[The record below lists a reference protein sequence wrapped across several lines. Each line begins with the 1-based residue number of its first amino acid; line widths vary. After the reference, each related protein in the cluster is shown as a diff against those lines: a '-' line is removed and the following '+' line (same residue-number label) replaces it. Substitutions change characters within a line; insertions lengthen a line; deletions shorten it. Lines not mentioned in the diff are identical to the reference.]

1 MGLLASEIVQFLQIA
16 EKRGIE
22 GKTLAMM
29 GKQYISLEMD
39 PFLSIIREL
48 GYPYDRALA
57 ERISS
62 QKEIDSCDFFKMLG
76 FQEVH
81 AVDYSEYEGADI
93 IFDLNDPLPDSLK
106 GSFDYVINGGTLEHV
121 FDIAKAMENMSGM
134 VKEGGLIMH
143 LSPSD
148 GWINHG
154 FYSISPTFFQD
165 YYSTNSFFVKLLEL
179 EFLICQGTKNK
190 GPYVT
195 FFSDD
200 LRIFRTPEQLDS
212 YIASLKAVK
221 NADQIAL
228 ICFAEKAGGEK
239 PVKYP
244 NQGAYQNMKRIDF
257 KKAADEIKRS
267 GAALYGCGS
276 VCDQLLDELYRI
288 DGERAVTNIFDG
300 NIRKAGTG
308 HRGYAVLYPTAE
320 KLAACG
326 EIYICST
333 TYENEIKKELL
344 EKGIPARSIKKLS
357 GFLWKDQ
364 R

>member
-1 MGLLASEIVQFLQIA
+1 MGLLAPEIIQ
-16 EKRGIE
+16 
-22 GKTLAMM
+22 
-29 GKQYISLEMD
+29 
-39 PFLSIIREL
+39 
-48 GYPYDRALA
+48 
-57 ERISS
+57 
-62 QKEIDSCDFFKMLG
+62 
-76 FQEVH
+76 
-81 AVDYSEYEGADI
+81 
-93 IFDLNDPLPDSLK
+93 
-106 GSFDYVINGGTLEHV
+106 
-121 FDIAKAMENMSGM
+121 
-134 VKEGGLIMH
+134 
-143 LSPSD
+143 
-148 GWINHG
+148 
-154 FYSISPTFFQD
+154 
-165 YYSTNSFFVKLLEL
+165 
-179 EFLICQGTKNK
+179 NK
-190 GPYVT
+190 GLYVT
-195 FFSDD
+195 FFSED
-200 LRIFRTPEQLDS
+200 LRLLRTPEQLDS
-212 YIASLKAVK
+212 YLAPLKAVK
-221 NADQIAL
+221 NADQILL
-228 ICFAEKAGGEK
+228 ICLAEKASGEK

-244 NQGAYQNMKRIDF
+244 NQGVYQNMKRIDF

-357 GFLWKDQ
+357 RFLWKDQ